1 MYAWRAGG
9 SGGER
14 GVAGGDGRGGGDFE
28 SLAEKV
34 RVDPKTAAR
43 WLAAGR
49 IPHSRTRVAVAQ
61 VLRRNAADLWPE
73 PFRRRDLPW
82 FRPWAELEQD
92 ATSIRSY
99 QPLLVPGLLQTEGY
113 ARAVLGTGGLLPPSE
128 VDLIVAS
135 RLERQAV
142 LGRDAPPQ
150 LVTVIDEVVL
160 RRLVGDRA
168 VMSGQLTHLAWSPSG
183 STCRS
188 GSSRPRARGTPVWR
202 VPFVLGRLPD
212 GTELAYLDN
221 QLRGQV
227 VTDPVDVASLGRRWE
242 SVTGEA
248 LPQRR
253 SIELIR
259 EVATTWT

>member
-1 MYAWRAGG
+1 MAEAG
-9 SGGER
+9 ET
-14 GVAGGDGRGGGDFE
+14 VE

-34 RVDPKTAAR
+34 DVHPKSAAR

-49 IPHSRTRVAVAQ
+49 IPHPRTRVAVAE
-61 VLRRNAADLWPE
+61 VLRRDAADLWPE

-113 ARAVLGTGGLLPPSE
+113 ARAVLGTGGLVAPAE
-128 VDLIVAS
+128 VDQIVTS
-135 RLERQAV
+135 RIERQSV
-142 LGRDAPPQ
+142 LAADHPPQ
-150 LVTVIDEVVL
+150 LVAVIDEVVL
-160 RRLVGDRA
+160 RRPVGDGS
-168 VMSGQLTHLAWSPSG
+168 VMAGQLAHLAAVADWEHVQVRVIPADSPWHTG
-183 STCRS
+183 LA
-188 GSSRPRARGTPVWR
+188 G
-202 VPFVLGRLPD
+202 PFVLGRLPD

-227 VTDPVDVASLGRRWE
+227 VTDPIDVASLGRRWE

-248 LPQRR
+248 FPQRR

-259 EVATTWT
+259 EVAKTWT